1 MKQKMMNS
9 KFGKLLRRLVGEE
22 TGAVMM
28 EYVIVAVLIAA
39 AAVIAVAVFGKTIV
53 GMFNAGSQS
62 MTGEGHKGTEVVED
76 VRNKTVKTGSQE
88 AVDTNKKFSD
98 STTDAAQSK

>member
-28 EYVIVAVLIAA
+28 EYVIIAVLVAA
-39 AAVIAVAVFGKTIV
+39 AAVVGIIYFSRTMNEQGAAASAAMAGQTKEAVAHAEAAKGEAAKGASESKT
-53 GMFNAGSQS
+53 
-62 MTGEGHKGTEVVED
+62 HVE
-76 VRNKTVKTGSQE
+76 
-88 AVDTNKKFSD
+88 KFSD
-98 STTDAAQSK
+98 IK

>member
-28 EYVIVAVLIAA
+28 EYVIIAVLVAA
-39 AAVIAVAVFGKTIV
+39 AAVVGIIYFSRTMNEQGAAASAAIAGQTKEAVAHAEAAKGEAAKGATESKT
-53 GMFNAGSQS
+53 
-62 MTGEGHKGTEVVED
+62 HVE
-76 VRNKTVKTGSQE
+76 
-88 AVDTNKKFSD
+88 KFSD
-98 STTDAAQSK
+98 VK